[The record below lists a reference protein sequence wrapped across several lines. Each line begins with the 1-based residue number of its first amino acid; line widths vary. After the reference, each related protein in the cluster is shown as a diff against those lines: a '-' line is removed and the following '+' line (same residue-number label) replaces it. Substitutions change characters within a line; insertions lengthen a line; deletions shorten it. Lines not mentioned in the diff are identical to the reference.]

1 MNGIGLPELAE
12 DPRFSTNV
20 NRVRNRDELK
30 TCFETIFSNMTRAE
44 VSRKLLDAGI
54 ACGSINSVADLA
66 DHPALHRRS
75 IDVNGK
81 TLSTI
86 RRTGDFSEITM
97 KVPRKNEHGDAI
109 REEFKLLPENP
120 SFESSNP
127 S

>member
-1 MNGIGLPELAE
+1 
-12 DPRFSTNV
+12 
-20 NRVRNRDELK
+20 
-30 TCFETIFSNMTRAE
+30 MTRAE

-66 DHPALHRRS
+66 DHPALQRRS

-81 TLSTI
+81 KVSSI
-86 RRTGDFSEITM
+86 RRTGDFSEKAI

-120 SFESSNP
+120 GFESPNP